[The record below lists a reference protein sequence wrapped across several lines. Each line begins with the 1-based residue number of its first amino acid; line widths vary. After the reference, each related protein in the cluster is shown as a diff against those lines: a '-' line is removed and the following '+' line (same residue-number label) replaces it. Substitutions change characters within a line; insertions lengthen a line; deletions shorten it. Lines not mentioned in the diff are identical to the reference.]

1 LLVATKSVA
10 SRECQDGVVCETG
23 ADSESARA
31 VVSVIGSDSSA
42 AELTKSRR
50 FVVLASRVPGA
61 VVAAFAGI
69 TIGVFVAMGI
79 LQRTAFPE
87 WSAANLDSEVSVATW
102 YSAAL
107 LGAAAFWWLLVGAT
121 TRPGSL
127 AVWMWWPVL
136 AWLALDE
143 RTAIHERLERLSGID
158 WQLLY
163 IPVMGL
169 AAVAWWGVVRRYRS
183 QTRIVTLF
191 VVGAAAWIIVLL
203 LELVQNWGGSPVQA
217 TIYVPTMITEEALE
231 MVGST
236 MFLIAAILA
245 LRDSVQTPP
254 EKTIQSSP

>member
-1 LLVATKSVA
+1 VSVI
-10 SRECQDGVVCETG
+10 
-23 ADSESARA
+23 DSESPA
-31 VVSVIGSDSSA
+31 V
-42 AELTKSRR
+42 ELTKPRR

-61 VVAAFAGI
+61 VVAIVSGI
-69 TIGVFVAMGI
+69 TISVFVAMGI

-107 LGAAAFWWLLVGAT
+107 LGAAAFWWLLVGVVD
-121 TRPGSL
+121 RPRSL

-143 RTAIHERLERLSGID
+143 RTAIHERLERLSGVD

-163 IPVMGL
+163 VPVMGL
-169 AAVAWWGVVRRYRS
+169 AAVAWWGVIRRYRS
-183 QTRIVTLF
+183 QTRVVALS
-191 VVGAAAWIIVLL
+191 VVGAAVWSAVML

-217 TIYVPTMITEEALE
+217 AIYVPTMITEEALE

-236 MFLIAAILA
+236 VFLIAAILA
-245 LRDSVQTPP
+245 LGRSVQAPP
-254 EKTIQSSP
+254 EKTTQTSL

>member
-1 LLVATKSVA
+1 LLLVRRLVA
-10 SRECQDGVVCETG
+10 SRECRDGVDCEAG
-23 ADSESARA
+23 ADFESERA
-31 VVSVIGSDSSA
+31 VVSVIDSDSSA
-42 AELTKSRR
+42 VELTKSRR

-61 VVAAFAGI
+61 VVAVVSGI
-69 TIGVFVAMGI
+69 TISVFVVMGI
-79 LQRTAFPE
+79 LQRTAFPQ

-102 YSAAL
+102 FSAAL
-107 LGAAAFWWLLVGAT
+107 LGAAAFWWLLVGLAD
-121 TRPGSL
+121 RPRSL
-127 AVWMWWPVL
+127 AVWMWWPLL

-183 QTRIVTLF
+183 QTRVVALF
-191 VVGAAAWIIVLL
+191 VVGAAVWIVVLL

-217 TIYVPTMITEEALE
+217 AIYVPTMITEEALE

-236 MFLIAAILA
+236 VFLIAAILA
-245 LRDSVQTPP
+245 LARSVQATR
-254 EKTIQSSP
+254 ESEE